1 MKALLEREGMYDVEV
16 DSAGI
21 GNWHAGELPDYRMRK
36 CGARRGY
43 DFNSRARQFRVD
55 DFDRFDLVLG
65 MDKENLVDLQQ
76 RARHDEDRKKI
87 GMLVSYVR
95 NHSEVRTIPDPYYGG
110 ERDFE
115 YALDLIEDAC
125 EGLLLS
131 LQKSEI

>member
-21 GNWHAGELPDYRMRK
+21 GNWHAGELPDHRMRK

-43 DFNSRARQFRVD
+43 DFNSRARQIRPE

-65 MDKENLVDLQQ
+65 MDEENRFDLMQ
-76 RARHDEDRKKI
+76 RARNDDDRRKI
-87 GMLVSYVR
+87 GMLVSYVTR
-95 NHSEVRTIPDPYYGG
+95 HPEARTIPDPYYGG

-125 EGLLLS
+125 EGLLMELK
-131 LQKSEI
+131 KSE